1 MAKTNRSSMSI
12 EEMVKTYF
20 DTKAKFDSLTKRF
33 EAIKKDFYDKMN
45 KEFEGHENKHVYE
58 FFAESYEV
66 SKIVNNK
73 VSFDIGKIERG
84 LDKET
89 LKQVIIKSYQI
100 TDYAKFVSYLKSIGA
115 DPSEIKKYITV
126 TKDVDTSAIDR
137 LSELGKI
144 DVGTIEKAATVTQGK
159 PYYKVKR
166 L

>member
-12 EEMVKTYF
+12 EEIVKTYF

-33 EAIKKDFYDKMN
+33 EAIKKDFYDRMD
-45 KEFEGHENKHVYE
+45 KEFEEHENKHVYE

-66 SKIVNNK
+66 SKIVNSK
-73 VSFDIGKIERG
+73 VSFDIGKIEKG
-84 LDKET
+84 LDRET
-89 LKQVIIKSYQI
+89 LKQVIIKTYQI
-100 TDYAKFVSYLKSIGA
+100 TDYSKLAEYLKSIGA
-115 DPSEIKKYITV
+115 DFSEVKKHIAV

-144 DVGTIEKAATVTQGK
+144 DAEAIGKAATVTQGK

>member
-33 EAIKKDFYDKMN
+33 EAIKKDFYDRMN
-45 KEFEGHENKHVYE
+45 EEFKGHEIKHVYE

-66 SKIVNNK
+66 SKVVNSK

-84 LDKET
+84 LDREI
-89 LKQVIIKSYQI
+89 LKQVIIKTYQI
-100 TDYAKFVSYLKSIGA
+100 TDFSKFTEYLKSIGA
-115 DPSEIKKYITV
+115 DFSEIKKYIAV

-137 LSELGKI
+137 LSELGKV
-144 DVGTIEKAATVTQGK
+144 DAGTIEKAATVTQGK

>member
-12 EEMVKTYF
+12 EEMVKMYF
-20 DTKAKFDSLTKRF
+20 DTKVKFDSLTKRF
-33 EAIKKDFYDKMN
+33 EAIKKDFYDRMN
-45 KEFEGHENKHVYE
+45 KEFKGQESKHIYE

-66 SKIVNNK
+66 SKVANRK
-73 VSFDIGKIERG
+73 VSFDINKIERG

-89 LKQVIIKSYQI
+89 LKQVIIKTYQI
-100 TDYAKFVSYLKSIGA
+100 TDYAKFAEYLKSIGA
-115 DPSEIKKYITV
+115 DPSEIKKYIAV

-144 DVGTIEKAATVTQGK
+144 DAEAIEKAATVTQGK